1 MIAVS
6 RWLRTALLGPLLL
19 AHCAC
24 ATTPPGPAPLHDGPT
39 ISFWLV
45 TQDAHTGIAVRRADI
60 PAGLWPESR
69 DFPQADYLEVGWG
82 EREYYMGR
90 DQGFWGTLRVAL
102 GSNPSVLHV
111 VGIRGPLTG
120 SFPASEIVEL
130 SLPAANYERLIR
142 YIHDAYDRSGAAVI
156 APLGPGL
163 YGDSRFYP
171 GREPFS
177 LLRTCNVWTAQ
188 GLRDAGLPVSDALTR
203 EGLMSQARRIGKSI
217 QKPPS

>member
-1 MIAVS
+1 MNSLGRVLLPSI
-6 RWLRTALLGPLLL
+6 LLLLG
-19 AHCAC
+19 AC
-24 ATTPPGPAPLHDGPT
+24 AAAPADPAPRQDGPT

-60 PAGLWPESR
+60 PPGLWPESR

-111 VGIRGPLTG
+111 AGIRGPLPD
-120 SFPASEIVEL
+120 SFPASEIIEL
-130 SLPAANYERLIR
+130 SLSAPDYERLIR
-142 YIHDAYDRSGAAVI
+142 YIQDAYDRAGATVV

-171 GREPFS
+171 GRESFS

-188 GLRDAGLPVSDALTR
+188 GLRDAGMPVSDAITR
-203 EGLMSQARRIGKSI
+203 EGLMSQVRKIGKSI
-217 QKPPS
+217 GQAPP